1 MRTLQ
6 FIILYFTLFAFST
19 KGVGQEDEVYL
30 LNGEYFKGE
39 IVAIGTNVLLIKSED
54 RVFSVDRSRV
64 KYVFREKTTTQSYS
78 SASNSYTPVQRKPE
92 VFSPLDRVY
101 LIEVGGGL
109 YTFSNFALSMHL
121 IHWFKLNDAWSIG
134 ALGSL
139 DLSKYVMLRFGVR
152 AKRSW
157 QISEQSKSYFVGGV
171 AVGPWAD
178 YFIDLGNAWQVDG
191 DFSAVFQTNLGGG
204 LWYDTGSK
212 LAIVGEGGLSLN
224 HFTLRETVSD
234 WQGARIND
242 NVFTNIGPYFR
253 VSIVF

>member
-6 FIILYFTLFAFST
+6 FILLFIALIAFTAN
-19 KGVGQEDEVYL
+19 GVAQEDEVYL

-39 IVAIGTNVLLIKSED
+39 IIAIGTDAVLIKSEE

-64 KYVFREKTTTQSYS
+64 KYVFRQKSTAPLPS
-78 SASNSYTPVQRKPE
+78 STSSSYTPVQRKPE
-92 VFSPLDRVY
+92 VFKPLDRMY

-121 IHWFKLNDAWSIG
+121 IHWFKLNDNWSIG
-134 ALGSL
+134 ALGAL
-139 DLSKYVMLRFGVR
+139 DLSKYVMLRFGAR

-157 QISEQSKSYFVGGV
+157 QVSEQSKSYFVGGV

-191 DFSAVFQTNLGGG
+191 DFSTVFQSNLGGG
-204 LWYDTGSK
+204 LWCDTGSK

-253 VSIVF
+253 ASIVF